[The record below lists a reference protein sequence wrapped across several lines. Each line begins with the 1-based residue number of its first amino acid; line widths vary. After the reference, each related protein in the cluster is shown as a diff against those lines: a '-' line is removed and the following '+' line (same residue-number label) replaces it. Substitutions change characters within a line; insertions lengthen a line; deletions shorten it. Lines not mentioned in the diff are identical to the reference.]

1 MESGFIEL
9 INTHTTNVLIGVV
22 YKPPSA
28 SYDHFS
34 EHINGILENI
44 SNENKKCYLMGDF
57 NINLLQYDTNN
68 TVQNFIDMLSSQSF
82 YPNINKPTRITES
95 SATLIDNILT
105 NDLHNHTAG
114 VLISDISDHLPVFLI
129 SDNSR
134 KKVHYERRCSTKRD
148 FNGNN
153 IEHL

>member
-1 MESGFIEL
+1 MSLRKLGHSENDLSINNSEMESCFIEL
-9 INTHTTNVLIGVV
+9 INTHNSNVLIGVV

-44 SNENKKCYLMGDF
+44 SNENIKCYLMGDF

-68 TVQNFIDMLSSQSF
+68 TVLNFIDMLSSQSF
-82 YPNINKPTRITES
+82 YPTINKPTRITES

-105 NDLHNHTAG
+105 NDLH
-114 VLISDISDHLPVFLI
+114 LIILLEF
-129 SDNSR
+129 
-134 KKVHYERRCSTKRD
+134 
-148 FNGNN
+148 
-153 IEHL
+153 